1 MKFLIV
7 EDDRNKRLFL
17 ELFFKQRGD
26 ESYSFQSV
34 QPAIKYAT
42 KYSTEIDGIILDLGL
57 SSYDHS
63 DDDYSYTR
71 GLDLIA
77 ELTKK
82 GMYIPILINSSVY
95 ISNLQKIQES
105 YKELIMKMDDD
116 EWELRRFLNRIQEKE
131 VV

>member
-17 ELFFKQRGD
+17 EFFFKQKGY

-42 KYSTEIDGIILDLGL
+42 KHSTEIDGIILDLGL
-57 SSYDHS
+57 SSYDCN

-71 GLDLIA
+71 GIDLIY
-77 ELTKK
+77 ELKEK
-82 GMYIPILINSSVY
+82 GIYIPILINSSTY
-95 ISNLQKIQES
+95 INLSKLQENYQS
-105 YKELIMKMDDD
+105 LIMQMDDD
-116 EWELRRFLNRIQEKE
+116 EWELRQFLNRI
-131 VV
+131 